1 MLFFNKIHI
10 QLCSQKKKL
19 EPVDSTA
26 AAGRFFFNKS
36 ARRRIHV
43 LYSGVNYINHL
54 ISPMSLKLSLKSFLY
69 ISPLAYC
76 ILLQK
81 RSDPCMLNR
90 FSYVL
95 TDINTENY
103 LTKFDI
109 TKVFKCL
116 SDLIF
121 MKNVSKPQG
130 VGDTVFNLIG
140 KKLHIL

>member
-1 MLFFNKIHI
+1 
-10 QLCSQKKKL
+10 
-19 EPVDSTA
+19 
-26 AAGRFFFNKS
+26 
-36 ARRRIHV
+36 
-43 LYSGVNYINHL
+43 
-54 ISPMSLKLSLKSFLY
+54 MSLKLSLKSFLY

-130 VGDTVFNLIG
+130 VWDTVFNLIG